1 MIKGGN
7 ATIYVT
13 DMDRAVGFYTNTL
26 GLKLQFRAG
35 NNWAQVDAGN
45 GMQIGLHP
53 SGPQSPPAGKSG
65 SISVGFSISQPLNQ
79 VVATLKSR
87 GVAFRGPIMDD
98 AKGGIRLAFF
108 RDPDG
113 NDLYLS
119 EMTQK
124 TQWS

>member
-13 DMDRAVGFYTNTL
+13 NMDRAVGFYTNTL

-35 NNWAQVDAGN
+35 NHWAQIDAGN
-45 GMQIGLHP
+45 GLQIGLHP

-65 SISVGFSISQPLNQ
+65 SISVGFSISQPLDQ
-79 VVATLKSR
+79 VVSTLKSR

-108 RDPDG
+108 GDPDG

>member
-1 MIKGGN
+1 MIQGGN
-7 ATIYVT
+7 ATIYVS

-26 GLKLQFRAG
+26 GLRLQFRAG
-35 NNWAQVDAGN
+35 NHWAQVDAGN
-45 GMQIGLHP
+45 GLQIGLHP

-65 SISVGFSISQPLNQ
+65 SISVGFTINQPLDQ

-108 RDPDG
+108 GDPDG
-113 NDLYLS
+113 NDLYLC
-119 EMTQK
+119 ELTQK
-124 TQWS
+124 AQWS